1 MRRLTVVATFLAVG
15 VALTAPATQ
24 ADEALDFEDET
35 VRTNYSLGYQVG
47 GDFKRQNIEMNPEA
61 LVQGIADALAEAEPQ
76 MDSEAMQATLVA
88 LKRKVTEQERQ
99 KKQQREV
106 MLLEEGKTYMAAN
119 ADKPGVMTT
128 DSGLQY
134 RVVREGSGSHPVATD
149 LVTVNY
155 KGSLPDGIEFD
166 SGEDVTFPLNGVIKG
181 WGEGMQLV
189 REGGKI
195 ELVVPPNLA
204 YNNRGPLAHR
214 TLIFEVELIKTEP
227 PEGS

>member
-1 MRRLTVVATFLAVG
+1 MRRLTVVATFRAVG
-15 VALTAPATQ
+15 VALNAPATQ

-61 LVQGIADALAEAEPQ
+61 LVQGIADALAENEPQ

-166 SGEDVTFPLNGVIKG
+166 SGEDVTLSLIHISEPTR
-181 WGEGMQLV
+181 QLTQS
-189 REGGKI
+189 RM
-195 ELVVPPNLA
+195 A
-204 YNNRGPLAHR
+204 A
-214 TLIFEVELIKTEP
+214 
-227 PEGS
+227 